1 MDINKYTQKSQ
12 EAIIKA
18 QRFAV
23 ERHHQEV
30 TSRHLTYIHSCFKK
44 TVLSLALYKNP
55 DLTSIRLNPLPKTY
69 CSVFLGSRL

>member
-18 QRFAV
+18 QSLAV

-30 TSRHLTYIHSCFKK
+30 TSRHLLY
-44 TVLSLALYKNP
+44 SLLLQEDGIIPALYKSP
-55 DLTSIRLNPLPKTY
+55 ESTLMKLNPCRRHTGAY
-69 CSVFLGSRL
+69 SVSPRL